1 MSRVIT
7 PQRSLMGTSSPDMR
21 QETDRMLTRLA
32 FNAAQ
37 QQQDAGVPQDAI
49 VPTPVPD
56 GVTTKFNLPTAPFP
70 ALSLK
75 LYAAGLLQTQGADA
89 DYTLS
94 TRVITFN
101 AAPAIGLKL
110 IAWYRTQVT

>member
-32 FNAAQ
+32 LNAGEQ
-37 QQQDAGVPQDAI
+37 QQNTGVPQDAI

-70 ALSLK
+70 ALSLR
-75 LYAAGLLQTQGADA
+75 LYAAGLLQTQDVDA
-89 DYTLS
+89 DYTLKAA
-94 TRVITFN
+94 VITF
-101 AAPAIGLKL
+101 AVAPPIGVKL
-110 IAWYRTQVT
+110 IA